1 MLNKHTLAD
10 FLFYDEF
17 YQGVL
22 NGVILTIYL
31 CPTVCELLQL
41 RDGQTPPKTMA
52 LFYVYLNK
60 IKKGTHIF
68 IVNCVY
74 DIL

>member
-1 MLNKHTLAD
+1 MPNEHTLAD

-22 NGVILTIYL
+22 NGVVLTIYL

-41 RDGQTPPKTMA
+41 RDGQPPPPKTMT
-52 LFYVYLNK
+52 LF
-60 IKKGTHIF
+60 
-68 IVNCVY
+68 
-74 DIL
+74 

>member
-1 MLNKHTLAD
+1 MPNEHTLAD

-22 NGVILTIYL
+22 NGVILNIYL

-41 RDGQTPPKTMA
+41 RDGQPPPPKTIT
-52 LFYVYLNK
+52 LF
-60 IKKGTHIF
+60 
-68 IVNCVY
+68 
-74 DIL
+74 